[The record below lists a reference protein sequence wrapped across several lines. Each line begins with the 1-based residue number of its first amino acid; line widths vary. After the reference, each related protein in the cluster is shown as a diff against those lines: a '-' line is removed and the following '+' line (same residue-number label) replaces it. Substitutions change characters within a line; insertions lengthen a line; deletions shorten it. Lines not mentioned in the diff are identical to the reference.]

1 MQIEER
7 TVAAGTGKR
16 SGEGS
21 EEVAGRGIALAT
33 LNPHPCGGLFSSS
46 MIIIHSKVP
55 FIFQVYFLIEK
66 PICCN
71 LS

>member
-16 SGEGS
+16 SEEGS

-33 LNPHPCGGLFSSS
+33 LDPFGATVEGEPPS
-46 MIIIHSKVP
+46 VWR
-55 FIFQVYFLIEK
+55 FIFFFDDYNPF
-66 PICCN
+66 
-71 LS
+71 